1 MYKRLYDF
9 LIMSIN
15 LDFVKIILQ
24 LWLSLML
31 LMTST
36 IVLIIMKLYL
46 VSIR

>member
-1 MYKRLYDF
+1 
-9 LIMSIN
+9 MSIN